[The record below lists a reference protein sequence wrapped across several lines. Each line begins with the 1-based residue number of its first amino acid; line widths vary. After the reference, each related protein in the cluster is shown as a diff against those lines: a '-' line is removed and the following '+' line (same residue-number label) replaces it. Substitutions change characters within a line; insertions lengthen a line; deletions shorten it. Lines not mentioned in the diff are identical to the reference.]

1 MSWAEV
7 LAHVE
12 LELPWVLLLLPA
24 PLLVWLLLPAHRER
38 QESVRIP
45 FFEEATAAAGRKP
58 SSGAVVLRLNW
69 PQRIL
74 APLAWALIVVAV
86 ARPVWVEDPI
96 EKVQAA
102 RDLML
107 AVDLSQSME
116 ARDFRDPAG
125 SRLDRLEAVKL
136 VLDDF
141 ISRRESDR
149 IGLIVFGGQAFLQ
162 APFTLDHQVSRELLA
177 ETRIGMAGPQTVI
190 GDAIGLSLKAFEGSE
205 TPEKVLVLL
214 TDGND
219 TGSRIPPQTAADL
232 AAKQAIKI
240 YTVAIGD
247 PEAQGE
253 ERVDLEALREITAAT
268 GGRAFRGEDR
278 EGLEGIYRELDALE
292 PVEVETLSY
301 RPRRPLYFWPLGLG
315 VFLVFGYHLL
325 MGLRTGARA
334 LRTRPRHA

>member
-1 MSWAEV
+1 MSWAEI

-45 FFEEATAAAGRKP
+45 FFEDAAAATGRAP
-58 SSGAVVLRLNW
+58 SSGAVVLRLDW
-69 PQRIL
+69 LQRIL
-74 APLAWALIVVAV
+74 APLAWALVVLAV

-116 ARDFRDPAG
+116 ARDFQDPAG
-125 SRLDRLEAVKL
+125 NRMDRLEAVKL

-162 APFTLDHQVSRELLA
+162 APFTLDHEVSRQMLA

-190 GDAIGLSLKAFEGSE
+190 GDAIGLSLKAFEASE
-205 TPEKVLVLL
+205 IPEKVLVLL

-219 TGSRIPPQTAADL
+219 TGSKIPPPTAADL
-232 AAKQAIKI
+232 AAKEDITI

-247 PEAQGE
+247 PETEGE
-253 ERVDLEALREITAAT
+253 ERVDLQALQDIAAAT
-268 GGRAFRGEDR
+268 GGRAFQGEDR
-278 EGLEGIYRELDALE
+278 EGLEAIYRELDALE

-301 RPRRPLYFWPLGLG
+301 RPRRPLYFWPLG
-315 VFLVFGYHLL
+315 VAVLVIFAYHLL
-325 MGLRTGARA
+325 MGLRAGARA
-334 LRTRPRHA
+334 LRTRARHA

>member
-1 MSWAEV
+1 VSGAQI
-7 LAHVE
+7 LAHVQ
-12 LELPWVLLLLPA
+12 LELPWVLVLLPA
-24 PLLVWLLLPAHRER
+24 PLLVWLLLPAYRER

-45 FFEEATAAAGRKP
+45 FFEEATAATGRKP

-69 PQRIL
+69 LQRIV
-74 APLAWALIVVAV
+74 APLVWVLIVLAV
-86 ARPVWVEDPI
+86 SRPVWVEDPI

-125 SRLDRLEAVKL
+125 NRLDRLEAVKL

-141 ISRRESDR
+141 ITRRESDR

-162 APFTLDHQVSRELLA
+162 APFTLDHEVSRQMLA

-232 AAKQAIKI
+232 AAEQDITI
-240 YTVAIGD
+240 HTVAIGD

-253 ERVDLEALREITAAT
+253 ERVDLEALQDIAAAT

-278 EGLEGIYRELDALE
+278 EGLEAVYRELDTLE

-301 RPRRPLYFWPLGLG
+301 RPRRPLYFWPLGLA
-315 VFLVFGYHLL
+315 VLLVFAYHLL
-325 MGLRTGARA
+325 MGLRAGARA
-334 LRTRPRHA
+334 LRTRHGHA